1 MAVNWGVLGVASIGV
16 RAVMPA
22 IQRARNARLVAVAS
36 RTAARAREA
45 ADALGIPR
53 AHGSYE
59 ALLEDPEIDAVYIP
73 LPNTLHRAWTL
84 RCAAAGKHVLCEKP
98 LSVSA
103 ADYEEMIAGCRQH
116 GVVLMEAFM
125 YRFHPRT
132 ERVLQLIGAG
142 DLGEIQLVRAAFTF
156 QAREPRTNIRF
167 RPDLGGGALYDV
179 GCYAVNIARAVLGE
193 PQEVFAYG
201 RVGRYGVDE
210 VVGGLLRFET
220 GRLAAID
227 CSLTVPRREEYE
239 VVGSEGRLVVPHA
252 FLPGAADAEI
262 HLTRGAER
270 TVITLPGADQ
280 YQRMVEHFG
289 DAVSGG
295 PLSLPPTDAVGNLR
309 VLAALHTSLRTGAP
323 EAVAR

>member
-1 MAVNWGVLGVASIGV
+1 
-16 RAVMPA
+16 MPA

-84 RCAAAGKHVLCEKP
+84 RCAAAG
-98 LSVSA
+98 
-103 ADYEEMIAGCRQH
+103 
-116 GVVLMEAFM
+116 
-125 YRFHPRT
+125 
-132 ERVLQLIGAG
+132 
-142 DLGEIQLVRAAFTF
+142 QLVLAAFTF